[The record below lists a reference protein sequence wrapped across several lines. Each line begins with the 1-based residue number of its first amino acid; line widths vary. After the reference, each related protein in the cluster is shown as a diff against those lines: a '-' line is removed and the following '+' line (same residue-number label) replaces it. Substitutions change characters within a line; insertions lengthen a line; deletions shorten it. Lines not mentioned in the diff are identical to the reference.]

1 MVGGKND
8 VFLLHFLIF
17 VFSHRFYFGNIFF
30 IFSSFSNYKRALFSL
45 SLICKSPKIN
55 SCSQIISHWI
65 HRPIEKHFGKHCKE
79 ETIWLVSGN
88 VSSIFSI
95 ENSSKYLENASP
107 NYWHLTG
114 CPALNKLFS
123 KYLGSGIL
131 IACTLSYW
139 VNICSILINLSE

>member
-1 MVGGKND
+1 MM
-8 VFLLHFLIF
+8 
-17 VFSHRFYFGNIFF
+17 FSYFISLSLSFHIAF
-30 IFSSFSNYKRALFSL
+30 TLETSSLFSPRLVIIREHSSL